1 MEDLGPVERAEDFH
15 LYETRLLIH
24 DVRAM
29 AERLLDLG
37 HLVISDYKFA
47 ERDKRAGGPNADRLS
62 PDEFGAGRS
71 DGFVEWAAGG

>member
-1 MEDLGPVERAEDFH
+1 
-15 LYETRLLIH
+15 
-24 DVRAM
+24 M